1 MPKVQ
6 KFTMHPHLYR
16 LFTTGTL
23 ALSNLIFMMRKAQ
36 VDTSGVDIELLAQ
49 VLGCHGRALYMPA
62 GEANTPGAGPVHLTA
77 LIALFPQSE
86 VFRRVFIFGNLHL
99 LAAMTTSAQVLD
111 CIT

>member
-16 LFTTGTL
+16 LFTTCTL
-23 ALSNLIFMMRKAQ
+23 ALSNLIFMMGKAQ

-49 VLGCHGRALYMPA
+49 VLGRHGRALDMPA
-62 GEANTPGAGPVHLTA
+62 RKANTPGARPVHLTTFITP
-77 LIALFPQSE
+77 LPQGE

-99 LAAMTTSAQVLD
+99 LAAMTTRAQLID